1 MNRLNVTDSTPQPIA
16 AIADPQWEAIAAIP
30 IADDGTALH
39 AFSLAT
45 PTLRVQP
52 IYHALGVPGAVPE
65 CWAREA
71 VYRRLLKVA
80 RNLPDGL
87 GLVVLDAWRPYVVQ
101 RHLYDTLLGMVEA
114 RYADLD
120 EADLR
125 AMTRAF
131 VSPPSDRPEC
141 PSPHLTG
148 GAVDV
153 ALCDA
158 DGILLEMG
166 SAFDEAR
173 PASHTVHFEH
183 HAHDAVTRT
192 YRDRRR
198 ILYHAMV
205 DAGFANLPSEWWH
218 YSYGDQMWAWY
229 RGESRALFGPSGP
242 DSLEARW
249 RLAGG
254 VRSGRTPSGL
264 AGCPETSERHPE
276 NSARVRHRASARR

>member
-1 MNRLNVTDSTPQPIA
+1 MADFILDTNRLTVNRLHTRPIA
-16 AIADPQWEAIAAIP
+16 PIAEPQWEAIAAIP
-30 IADDGTALH
+30 IADEGAPLH
-39 AFSLAT
+39 PLSLAGA
-45 PTLRVQP
+45 TLRTHP
-52 IYHALGVPGAVPE
+52 IYYVLGVPGAVPE

-80 RNLPDGL
+80 QSLPDGL

-153 ALCDA
+153 ALCDS
-158 DGILLEMG
+158 DGMLLEMG

-173 PASHTVHFEH
+173 PASHTVYFEH
-183 HAHDAVTRT
+183 HAHDAATRT

-198 ILYHAMV
+198 VLYHAMV

-229 RGESRALFGPSGP
+229 RGEARAIFGATGP
-242 DSLEARW
+242 DTLEKRWQRSL
-249 RLAGG
+249 G
-254 VRSGRTPSGL
+254 VGD
-264 AGCPETSERHPE
+264 
-276 NSARVRHRASARR
+276 

>member
-1 MNRLNVTDSTPQPIA
+1 MNVTDSTSRPIA
-16 AIADPQWEAIAAIP
+16 DIADPQWEAIAAIS
-30 IADDGTALH
+30 IDDDGTALH
-39 AFSLAT
+39 ALSLAV
-45 PTLRVQP
+45 PALRVHP
-52 IYHALGVPGAVPE
+52 IYHALGVPRAVPE

-80 RNLPDGL
+80 RSLPAGV

-101 RHLYDTLLGMVEA
+101 RHFYDTLLRMVET

-120 EADLR
+120 ESDLR
-125 AMTRAF
+125 AMTREF

-158 DGILLEMG
+158 DGMLLEMG

-173 PASHTVHFEH
+173 VASHTVHFEH
-183 HAHDAVTRT
+183 HAHDAATRA

-205 DAGFANLPSEWWH
+205 DAGFTNLPSEWWH

-229 RGESRALFGPSGP
+229 RGESCALFGPSGP

-249 RLAGG
+249 R
-254 VRSGRTPSGL
+254 RSLGQD
-264 AGCPETSERHPE
+264 A
-276 NSARVRHRASARR
+276 

>member
-1 MNRLNVTDSTPQPIA
+1 MTVNRLDTRPIA
-16 AIADPQWEAIAAIP
+16 PIADPQWEAIAAIP
-30 IADDGTALH
+30 IADEGAPLH
-39 AFSLAT
+39 PLSLAGAA
-45 PTLRVQP
+45 LRTHP
-52 IYHALGVPGAVPE
+52 IYYVLGVPGAVPE
-65 CWAREA
+65 CLVREA
-71 VYRRLLKVA
+71 VYRRLLEVA
-80 RNLPDGL
+80 RGLPEGL

-120 EADLR
+120 ESDLR

-131 VSPPSDRPEC
+131 VSPPSTSMEC

-158 DGILLEMG
+158 DGLLLDMG

-173 PASHTVHFEH
+173 PASNTVHFEH
-183 HAHDAVTRT
+183 YGDDALSRT

-198 ILYHAMV
+198 ILYHAMR

-229 RGESRALFGPSGP
+229 RDAPRALYGPTGP
-242 DSLEARW
+242 DTLEARW
-249 RLAGG
+249 R
-254 VRSGRTPSGL
+254 RSLGQ
-264 AGCPETSERHPE
+264 
-276 NSARVRHRASARR
+276 

>member
-1 MNRLNVTDSTPQPIA
+1 MNRLNLTDSTNRPIA
-16 AIADPQWEAIAAIP
+16 DIAEPQWHAIAAIP
-30 IADDGTALH
+30 IADAGGPLH
-39 AFSLAT
+39 PLGLAG
-45 PTLRVQP
+45 PVLRSHP
-52 IYHALGVPGAVPE
+52 IYHVLGVPGAVPE
-65 CWAREA
+65 CLVREA
-71 VYRRLLKVA
+71 VYRRLLEVA
-80 RNLPDGL
+80 RSLPEGL

-120 EADLR
+120 ESDLR

-131 VSPPSDRPEC
+131 VSPPSERPEC

-158 DGILLEMG
+158 DGLLLDMG

-173 PASHTVHFEH
+173 ATSHTVHFEH
-183 HAHDAVTRT
+183 HVDDAESRT
-192 YRDRRR
+192 WRDRRR

-229 RGESRALFGPSGP
+229 RDEPRALFGPTGP
-242 DSLEARW
+242 DTLEARW
-249 RLAGG
+249 R
-254 VRSGRTPSGL
+254 RSLG
-264 AGCPETSERHPE
+264 H
-276 NSARVRHRASARR
+276 

>member
-1 MNRLNVTDSTPQPIA
+1 MLETNRVNVTDSTLRPIDPIA
-16 AIADPQWEAIAAIP
+16 EPPWETIAAIP
-30 IADDGTALH
+30 IVDEGGALH
-39 AFSLAT
+39 PVSLAA
-45 PTLRVQP
+45 PMLRTLP
-52 IYHALGVPGAVPE
+52 LYHALGVPGAVPE

-71 VYRRLLKVA
+71 VYRRLLDVA
-80 RNLPDGL
+80 RHLPDGL

-101 RHLYDTLLGMVEA
+101 RHLYDTLLEMVET

-120 EADLR
+120 ESDRR

-131 VSPPSDRPEC
+131 VSPPSERVDR

-158 DGILLEMG
+158 DGLLLDMG

-173 PASHTVHFEH
+173 AASHTVHFEH
-183 HAHDAVTRT
+183 HAGDADTRT

-229 RGESRALFGPSGP
+229 RGESYALFGPSGP

-249 RLAGG
+249 RRPLGQDA
-254 VRSGRTPSGL
+254 
-264 AGCPETSERHPE
+264 
-276 NSARVRHRASARR
+276 

>member
-1 MNRLNVTDSTPQPIA
+1 MTDSTLCPIEPIA
-16 AIADPQWEAIAAIP
+16 EPQWETIASIP
-30 IADDGTALH
+30 IVDDGSMLH
-39 AFSLAT
+39 AFSLAA
-45 PTLRVQP
+45 PALRVHP

-71 VYRRLLKVA
+71 VYRRLLTVA
-80 RNLPDGL
+80 RRLPDGL
-87 GLVVLDAWRPYVVQ
+87 GLVVLDAWRPYAVQ
-101 RHLYDTLLGMVEA
+101 RYLYDTLLGMVEA

-120 EADLR
+120 ESDLR

-131 VSPPSDRPEC
+131 VSPPSDRSEC

-158 DGILLEMG
+158 DGMLLEMG

-173 PASHTVHFEH
+173 PASHTVYFEH
-183 HAHDAVTRT
+183 HADNAESRL

-198 ILYHAMV
+198 ILYHAMH
-205 DAGFANLPSEWWH
+205 DAGFANLPCEWWH

-229 RGESRALFGPSGP
+229 RGSARAVFGATSP

-249 RLAGG
+249 R
-254 VRSGRTPSGL
+254 RSLGQD
-264 AGCPETSERHPE
+264 A
-276 NSARVRHRASARR
+276 